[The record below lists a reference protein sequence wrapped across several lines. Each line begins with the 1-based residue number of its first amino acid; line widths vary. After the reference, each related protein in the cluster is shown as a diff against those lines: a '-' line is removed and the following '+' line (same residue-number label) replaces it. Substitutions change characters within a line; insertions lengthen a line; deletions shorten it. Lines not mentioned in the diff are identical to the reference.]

1 MEEKHY
7 VLIVDDI
14 QENLQLIGNILYKNG
29 INVSSASSGKQALE
43 KVKVKLPDLILL
55 DISMPYM
62 DGFEVCKKLKSEDLT
77 KDVPIIFLTA
87 KSQTGDMIAGLELGA
102 VDYINKPFDPAV
114 LLARVNTHLELSKV
128 KQNLIAKNKELV
140 ELNATK
146 DKFFKIIAHDLR
158 SPLSSLLGGLSVLGH
173 ENNQGNPESNMEIVK
188 MLKSSVNKGL
198 KLLNNLMEWSSLQ
211 TNVFPF
217 QPAIINLKELVEEN
231 VELLSNL
238 AMDKSIV
245 IDFNIS
251 KEVSVFA
258 DENMISSV
266 IRNLVSNAIKFT
278 NREGKIEVSSKR
290 LEGFYEIAVKDNGVG
305 IEEQLLDNMF
315 KIDKTS
321 STKGT
326 SGEKGTGLGLLLCK
340 EFVEKHGGE
349 IRVETRQGNGSYFYF
364 TIPVKKGEAQVFSS
378 T

>member
-146 DKFFKIIAHDLR
+146 DKFFRIIAHDLR
-158 SPLSSLLGGLSVLGH
+158 SPLSSLLGGLSVLGY

-188 MLKSSVNKGL
+188 MLKSSVKKGL
-198 KLLNNLMEWSSLQ
+198 KLLNNLMDWSSIQ
-211 TNVFPF
+211 TSTFPF
-217 QPAIINLKELVEEN
+217 QPVDLNLKELIEEN
-231 VELLSNL
+231 VEMLKSL
-238 AMDKSIV
+238 AADKSIV
-245 IDFNIS
+245 VDCKIDEKVN
-251 KEVSVFA
+251 VFA

-278 NREGKIEVSSKR
+278 NPDGKVDISSR
-290 LEGFYEIAVKDNGVG
+290 QLDAFQEISVKDSGVG
-305 IEEQLLDNMF
+305 IEKELKDNLF
-315 KIDKTS
+315 RIDKAT

-326 SGEKGTGLGLLLCK
+326 SGEMGTGLGLLLCK

-364 TIPVKKGEAQVFSS
+364 TIPDKA
-378 T
+378 

>member
-188 MLKSSVNKGL
+188 MLKSSVKKGL
-198 KLLNNLMEWSSLQ
+198 KLLNNLMDWSSIQ

-231 VELLSNL
+231 VELLSRL

-349 IRVETRQGNGSYFYF
+349 IRVETRQGNGSCFYF
-364 TIPVKKGEAQVFSS
+364 TIPDKA
-378 T
+378 

>member
-1 MEEKHY
+1 MEEKQY

-29 INVSSASSGKQALE
+29 INVSSASSGSQALE
-43 KVKVKLPDLILL
+43 KVNAKLPKLILL

-62 DGFEVCKKLKSEDLT
+62 DGSEVCRKLKSDDKT

-87 KSQTGDMIAGLELGA
+87 KNQTEDMVAGLELGA

-128 KQNLIAKNKELV
+128 KQNLIAKNKELE

-146 DKFFKIIAHDLR
+146 DKFFRIIAHDLR

-173 ENNQGNPESNMEIVK
+173 ENNQDNPAADMQIVD
-188 MLKSSVNKGL
+188 MLKSSVKKGL

-211 TNVFPF
+211 TGAFPF
-217 QPAIINLKELVEEN
+217 QPAILNLKELVEEN
-231 VELLSNL
+231 IALLRSL

-290 LEGFYEIAVKDNGVG
+290 LEGYYEIAVKDNGIG
-305 IEEQLLDNMF
+305 IEKQLLDNMF
-315 KIDKTS
+315 KIDRTS

-349 IRVETRQGNGSYFYF
+349 IRIETTQGIGTCFYF
-364 TIPVKKGEAQVFSS
+364 TLPDKE
-378 T
+378 